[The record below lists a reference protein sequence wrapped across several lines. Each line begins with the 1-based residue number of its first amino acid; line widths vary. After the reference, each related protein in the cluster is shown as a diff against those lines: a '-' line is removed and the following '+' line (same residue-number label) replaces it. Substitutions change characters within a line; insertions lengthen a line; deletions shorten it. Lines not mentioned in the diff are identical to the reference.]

1 MKKEFKNNTK
11 IVKAQEGTMLPQ
23 QEQQLES
30 LQDEMY
36 EETDEISCEEIIS
49 LLLASRTQAHTWHFA
64 TNSFAAHKALEDY
77 YSGVVGMIDTF
88 TEEYQ
93 GRHGLIRQ
101 YESFELLPYN
111 NTTVLDYF
119 THLATVSEN
128 HAETLPGH
136 LKNRLEE
143 IIGFI
148 YQTIYKL
155 RELS

>member
-11 IVKAQEGTMLPQ
+11 IVKAQEGAMLPQ
-23 QEQQLES
+23 QEMES
-30 LQDEMY
+30 MQEEMY
-36 EETDEISCEEIIS
+36 DSGGDEISCEEIIS
-49 LLLASRTQAHTWHFA
+49 LLLASRTQAHVWHFA
-64 TNSFAAHKALEDY
+64 TNSFAAHHSGFEDY
-77 YSGVVGMIDTF
+77 YSGIVPLIDVF
-88 TEEYQ
+88 VEEYQ

-119 THLATVSEN
+119 AHLANVSET

-155 RELS
+155 RELN